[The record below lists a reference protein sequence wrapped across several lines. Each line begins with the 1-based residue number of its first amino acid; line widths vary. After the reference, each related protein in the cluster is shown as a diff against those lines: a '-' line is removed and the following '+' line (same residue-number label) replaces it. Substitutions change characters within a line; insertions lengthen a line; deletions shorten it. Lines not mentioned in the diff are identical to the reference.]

1 MKPVY
6 GRSETYR
13 WKLSDEDVNFLT
25 DLTGRGTAQTQF
37 LFQLVGGNFEKL
49 KRLETQMKNCFIA
62 GCPDTIEDV
71 ERILALRPTFNK
83 YNMGMRLPDEAEQAY
98 IDRPIEEDGL
108 AWEEFKKIF
117 DLRSSKIWEDK
128 FNRPMKQRPKTVPF
142 DVGDRVYFRL
152 NRLTNPD
159 AKLKMPVSER
169 VGGLVIKVHK
179 DNRCDVSCAFGIFKN
194 VVCGIRRVDDLS
206 YVEIPEKIQKM
217 STSRLLKVF
226 KNSMV
231 HTWCN
236 SGHYEIFIEGITY
249 QPHIIQAELNKREHI
264 YSRQDRKFVKQLKKN
279 KKK

>member
-62 GCPDTIEDV
+62 GCPDTVEDV

-83 YNMGMRLPDEAEQAY
+83 YNMGMRQPDEAEQAY

-117 DLRSSKIWEDK
+117 DLRNIKLWEAKYKRTPVDK
-128 FNRPMKQRPKTVPF
+128 PKPTPF
-142 DVGDRVYFRL
+142 EIGDKVYFRIS
-152 NRLTNPD
+152 RITNPD
-159 AKLKMPVSER
+159 AKYYASVSER
-169 VGGLVIKVHK
+169 VGGVVIKVHK
-179 DNRCDVSCAFGIFKN
+179 DNRCDVSSALGIFKN
-194 VVCGIRRVDDLS
+194 KQCGIRRVDDFS
-206 YVEIPEKIQKM
+206 SVEIPERIQKM
-217 STSRLLKVF
+217 GTARMLKAF

-231 HTWCN
+231 HTYYS
-236 SGHYEIFIEGITY
+236 SGHRQIFLEGSY
-249 QPHIIQAELNKREHI
+249 YDPDVIQAELNKREHI
-264 YSRQDRKFVKQLKKN
+264 YSKQDKKFIKQQKKHN
-279 KKK
+279 G